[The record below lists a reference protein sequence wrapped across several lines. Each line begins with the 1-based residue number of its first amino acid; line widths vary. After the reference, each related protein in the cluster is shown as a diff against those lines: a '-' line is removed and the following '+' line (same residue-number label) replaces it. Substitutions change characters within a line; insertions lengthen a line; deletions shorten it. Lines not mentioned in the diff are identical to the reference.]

1 MRKIV
6 GIDFGTTNVRI
17 CEWEAD
23 SNQPTS
29 SSRVGSGAVSSVMP
43 AVIAFS
49 RLPGGEVSIEI
60 GEEADERNDDSDT
73 RVVIQNIKRYAV
85 GSDEYV
91 SQHLEW
97 SLKEEDDPW
106 PTWWDP
112 DSRSVRLWNKTM
124 PVEEVIKKILKEA
137 ITRAGP
143 EGAAAE
149 WRTGCPVNSDLTYR
163 KALISALTDLGCAG
177 KIQWITEEPL
187 LLLTLGMKIGSLEDG
202 SYLVYDLGGGS
213 FDCAIADIS
222 DGEMS
227 VLSEEGIPTLG
238 GMNIDDLLRK
248 KLNYD
253 GPPNQLRFAK
263 EQLSSNPGTPVPLPG
278 GRPLTQE
285 DVNSVLEDER
295 FVEKTLMSMLDAYK
309 KAKLLW
315 KRERHTEAD
324 PIGENLEEGSVA
336 DSYKSVWSLNYDDM
350 KEDIDRVLLVQRT
363 AIPKQANQLRYMT
376 WEADHSIA
384 R

>member
-1 MRKIV
+1 
-6 GIDFGTTNVRI
+6 
-17 CEWEAD
+17 
-23 SNQPTS
+23 
-29 SSRVGSGAVSSVMP
+29 
-43 AVIAFS
+43 
-49 RLPGGEVSIEI
+49 
-60 GEEADERNDDSDT
+60 
-73 RVVIQNIKRYAV
+73 
-85 GSDEYV
+85 
-91 SQHLEW
+91 
-97 SLKEEDDPW
+97 
-106 PTWWDP
+106 
-112 DSRSVRLWNKTM
+112 
-124 PVEEVIKKILKEA
+124 
-137 ITRAGP
+137 
-143 EGAAAE
+143 
-149 WRTGCPVNSDLTYR
+149 
-163 KALISALTDLGCAG
+163 
-177 KIQWITEEPL
+177 
-187 LLLTLGMKIGSLEDG
+187 
-202 SYLVYDLGGGS
+202 
-213 FDCAIADIS
+213 
-222 DGEMS
+222 MS

-350 KEDIDRVLLVQRT
+350 KEDIDRVLLVGGPTQSPYFRNQLSRIFGNEKIMTAEDLTQAAGRADVPDPALTAISHGACYTYNQQYIPVTLDRIPASITLTVTDGNSISEDRYEAFYKLPFNKPMADHVGQWVSLGSGGEKTYSVLIETADGDYVHRSEPTDMRMPREGYRGPLSAGVRIIVDRLGRIWVEIASISEGIDLQSIKDRHDLRNPFRLTPNQPVPILSNPFWQTEIQRT
-363 AIPKQANQLRYMT
+363 KINELYEEQRKYDYERAAILHHNITYNPFGYGER
-376 WEADHSIA
+376 SG
-384 R
+384 